1 MFHLPELPVNPV
13 NSTPF
18 MAKHEEAMVNNN
30 MNRRKSK
37 VIERETALGDLLEN
51 YNNLSYEEQIES
63 VIETAYEIG
72 NLGRMKI
79 AETQLERS
87 LTLENSFV
95 QNWNKSH
102 IYNPEIFRKIWK
114 FYRKYVI
121 NRKERHI

>member
-95 QNWNKSH
+95 QN
-102 IYNPEIFRKIWK
+102 
-114 FYRKYVI
+114 
-121 NRKERHI
+121 